1 MRLLLLPLLSVLTL
15 NAHDLYLMAKPFRPA
30 PGATILLSAHT
41 GDSFPDSEQAV
52 DPARLTS
59 LPAADWRILGRAT
72 HTTVTAQPGSQ
83 FFAVS
88 TQPRYLEMQPVPFR
102 AYLAEE
108 GLTQALARFDAKPVK
123 SREKYAKFAKTY
135 VVAGAPTE
143 AYRRPLGLKIEIVP
157 LADPAS
163 VTPGGHLPV
172 QVLYEGKP
180 LADAQLLIASP
191 ATRIAGRTNAQGK
204 LDVPITAAGPTRLHV
219 IHMLAVQQPTH
230 DWESYWASLT
240 FEVAPRA
247 VSQSNPAASPAPLA
261 KPSR

>member
-1 MRLLLLPLLSVLTL
+1 
-15 NAHDLYLMAKPFRPA
+15 MAMPFRPA

-41 GDSFPDSEQAV
+41 GDSFPESEQAV
-52 DPARLTS
+52 DPTRLTS
-59 LPAADWRILGRAT
+59 MPTADWRILGRAT

-83 FFAVS
+83 FFAAS

-108 GLTQALARFDAKPVK
+108 GLTAALARFDANPKK
-123 SREKYAKFAKTY
+123 SRELYSKFAKAY
-135 VVAGAPTE
+135 VVAGAPTD

-157 LADPAS
+157 LADPATA
-163 VTPGGHLPV
+163 TPGTRLPV

-204 LDVPITAAGPTRLHV
+204 LDVPITAPGPTRLHV
-219 IHMLAVQQPTH
+219 VHMLAVQQPTH

-240 FEVAPRA
+240 FEVPPRS
-247 VSQSNPAASPAPLA
+247 VSQSIPPAM
-261 KPSR
+261 RGR

>member
-30 PGATILLSAHT
+30 PGANILLSAHT
-41 GDSFPDSEQAV
+41 GDSFPVSEQAV
-52 DPARLTS
+52 DPTRLTS
-59 LPAADWRILGRAT
+59 MPVADWRILGRAT
-72 HTTVTAQPGSQ
+72 HTTVPAQPGSQ
-83 FFAVS
+83 FFAVH

-108 GLTQALARFDAKPVK
+108 GLTQALARFDANPKK
-123 SREKYAKFAKTY
+123 SREMYSKFAKAY
-135 VVAGAPTE
+135 VVAGPATD

-157 LADPAS
+157 LVDPAS

-219 IHMLAVQQPTH
+219 VHMLAVQQPTH

-240 FEVAPRA
+240 FEASSAA
-247 VSQSNPAASPAPLA
+247 VSQAVNPATSG
-261 KPSR
+261 R